1 MAKYI
6 FTASNGQLLVK
17 LKNISSEFA
26 DDESLSYNRPSV
38 QLFGK
43 KINLFDFGEFQKDF
57 KISDIETIDSV
68 VPTDITNAFDLL
80 LALFPAS
87 TGSITSFSNGQTA
100 HSSPSTGSPIRIA
113 GRVKTT
119 NDTTLTSGDA
129 SDVVT
134 TTDSAVVVK
143 PYAVPELDFQ
153 FACTVPVANTA
164 DLVLKTA
171 SSAGLRNYITGFQI
185 INASATVATE
195 IVIKDGAS
203 VIWRG
208 YVGIGTVLNSA
219 VGVTLQ
225 TPLRGSAATALNFAC
240 ITTGSSVYVNF
251 QGYVAP

>member
-26 DDESLSYNRPSV
+26 DDESLSYKSPSV
-38 QLFGK
+38 QLFAK
-43 KINLFDFGEFQKDF
+43 KISVFDFGEFQKDYR
-57 KISDIETIDSV
+57 ISDIETIDSV
-68 VPTDITNAFDLL
+68 VPTDIANAFDLL

-87 TGSITSFSNGQTA
+87 AGSITALSNGQTA

-119 NDTTLTSGDA
+119 NDTTLIAGDA

-134 TTDSAVVVK
+134 TTDSAIVVK
-143 PYAVPELDFQ
+143 SYAVPELDWQ
-153 FACTVPVANTA
+153 FACTAPVSTTT
-164 DLVLKTA
+164 DLVLKIA
-171 SSAGLRNYITGFQI
+171 SGAGIRNYITGFQI

-195 IVIKDGAS
+195 IVIKDGAT

-225 TPLRGSAATALNFAC
+225 TPLRGSFATALNFAC
-240 ITTGSSVYVNF
+240 ITTASLVYVNF